1 MGGHVHDFWEN
12 DRAVLVIVTSL
23 PATTKVSGRST
34 KINEITARGVGVDGR
49 ENWSRV
55 DPLGSRSLDTCGPF
69 NYLKA
74 GESHSLTRYFTQDSG
89 RFCRASYGKCLSSE
103 TETFCEYPHAG
114 KCVCDI
120 ESPCCATHPTPG

>member
-1 MGGHVHDFWEN
+1 MGGHLHDFWEN
-12 DRAVLVIVTSL
+12 DRAVLVIVTSGS
-23 PATTKVSGRST
+23 ATTKVSGRST
-34 KINEITARGVGVDGR
+34 KINEIAARGVGVDGR

-89 RFCRASYGKCLSSE
+89 RSCRA
-103 TETFCEYPHAG
+103 
-114 KCVCDI
+114 
-120 ESPCCATHPTPG
+120 